1 VTLRRLATG
10 LVIAVTTTTLIASPV
25 SAHAELLASTPAPD
39 SVLEQSPDAIV
50 LTFSEAVDV
59 VDDSIRLVD
68 ASGAAV
74 DVGAVRR
81 DDGPD
86 TIAVDVDADLAGTYV
101 VAWRVVSAD
110 AHPISGAFTFSVGEV
125 TTTDPDLVAE
135 LLAES
140 GDTGSSS
147 GWLAVGRWLSYAG
160 VAVLVGG
167 FFVLSVCAPTLLAT
181 RRTRLL
187 LTVAADVG
195 AIGTAV
201 MIGAQAAILGDGP
214 LDPDGWVSVVES
226 RAGRWWFVRLVLL
239 ALAPLL
245 VLGTRRVLDRRPFLV
260 AAGGYGLVLLA
271 VVAAGGHA
279 VTGAAAAAGFLATLV
294 HLAAMSIWVG
304 GVVAI
309 VAVVG
314 RDGLWAAV
322 ARFSPIALGA
332 VVALALTG
340 VVNAWRQ
347 LDGLGSI
354 IDSAYG
360 KWLVAKILVVGVVV
374 IAAAVSRRQV
384 RQFATSGP
392 VPAISSVG
400 AATAPP
406 ADHTGLRRS
415 VMVELAGMAVALVAT
430 VGLVDSP
437 PPRAIAESSPVP
449 VTVTATQDNWLAQ
462 IDLVPA
468 STGGTTMHVY
478 LLATDGSRD
487 VADEITVSAA
497 LPAQDV
503 GPIDIPTIPAAP
515 NHVTTNDADFPIAGT
530 WELTVTARFGE
541 FDQVVLT
548 TTAEIR

>member
-1 VTLRRLATG
+1 VTLHRLAAG
-10 LVIAVTTTTLIASPV
+10 LVIVVTTTTLIASPV

-50 LTFSEAVDV
+50 LAFSEAVDV

-68 ASGAAV
+68 SSGSAV
-74 DVGAVRR
+74 DVGEVRR

-86 TIAVDVDADLAGTYV
+86 TIAVDVDAELAGSYV

-135 LLAES
+135 LLADS
-140 GDTGSSS
+140 DDTSSSS
-147 GWLAVGRWLSYAG
+147 GWLGVGRWFSYAG

-167 FFVLSVCAPTLLAT
+167 FLVLAVCAPSLLAT

-187 LTVAADVG
+187 LTVAGDVG

-245 VLGTRRVLDRRPFLV
+245 VAGARRVLDRRPFTL
-260 AAGGYGLVLLA
+260 AAGGYGVVLLA

-279 VTGAAAAAGFLATLV
+279 VTGSAVVAGFLATLV
-294 HLAAMSIWVG
+294 HLAAMSMWVG

-314 RDGLWAAV
+314 REGLWPTV
-322 ARFSPIALGA
+322 TRFSPIALGA

-347 LDGLGSI
+347 LDG
-354 IDSAYG
+354 IDSITDSTYG
-360 KWLVAKILVVGVVV
+360 KWLLVKVLVVGVVV

-384 RQFATSGP
+384 RQFSTTGP
-392 VPAISSVG
+392 TPALSTVG
-400 AATAPP
+400 AATAPM
-406 ADHTGLRRS
+406 ADHRGLRRS
-415 VMVELAGMAVALVAT
+415 VTVELAGMAVVLVAT

-437 PPRAIAESSPVP
+437 PPRAIADSNPVP
-449 VTVTATQDNWLAQ
+449 VTVTATQDNWMAQ

-468 STGGTTMHVY
+468 TTGGTTMHVY

-487 VADEITVSAA
+487 VADEISVTAA

-503 GPIDIPTIPAAP
+503 GPIEIPTLPAGP
-515 NHVTTNDADFPIAGT
+515 NHVTTDDADFPIAGT

-541 FDQVVLT
+541 FDQIVLT

>member
-1 VTLRRLATG
+1 MT
-10 LVIAVTTTTLIASPV
+10 
-25 SAHAELLASTPAPD
+25 SAPE
-39 SVLEQSPDAIV
+39 
-50 LTFSEAVDV
+50 
-59 VDDSIRLVD
+59 
-68 ASGAAV
+68 
-74 DVGAVRR
+74 
-81 DDGPD
+81 
-86 TIAVDVDADLAGTYV
+86 LAGSYV

-110 AHPISGAFTFSVGEV
+110 AHPISGAYTFSVGEV
-125 TTTDPDLVAE
+125 TSTDPDLVAD

-147 GWLAVGRWLSYAG
+147 GWLGVGRWLSYAG

-167 FFVLSVCAPTLLAT
+167 FFVLAVCAPTLLAT
-181 RRTRLL
+181 RRARLL
-187 LTVAADVG
+187 LTAAGDVG

-245 VLGTRRVLDRRPFLV
+245 VVGARRVLDRRPVTV
-260 AAGGYGLVLLA
+260 AAGAYGLVLLA

-279 VTGAAAAAGFLATLV
+279 VTGRAVAAGFLATLV

-309 VAVVG
+309 VTVVG
-314 RDGLWAAV
+314 RDRLWATV
-322 ARFSPIALGA
+322 TRFSPIALGA

-347 LDGLGSI
+347 LDGL
-354 IDSAYG
+354 DSLTDSTYG
-360 KWLVAKILVVGVVV
+360 KWLIVKVLVVAVVV
-374 IAAAVSRRQV
+374 VAAAVSRRQV
-384 RQFATSGP
+384 RQRSTTGP
-392 VPAISSVG
+392 VPAMSTVG
-400 AATAPP
+400 AASAPP
-406 ADHTGLRRS
+406 ADQRVLRRS
-415 VMVELAGMAVALVAT
+415 VLVELAGMAVVLVAT

-437 PPRAIAESSPVP
+437 PPRAIADSGPVP
-449 VTVTATQDNWLAQ
+449 VTVTATQDNWMAQ
-462 IDLVPA
+462 IDLIPA
-468 STGGTTMHVY
+468 TTGGTTMHVY

-487 VADEITVSAA
+487 VADEITVTAA

-503 GPIDIPTIPAAP
+503 GPIEIPTIPAAP